1 MTSSQDTSVTEA
13 SPSKAK
19 KMAAV
24 AADASAKKI
33 ETETLKAMEA
43 EAQDSKLKD
52 AKAKE
57 AKAKEAK
64 AKEAK
69 AKEESLVERTL
80 GNLAGAWRDIAFG
93 AARTMGLSRIALA
106 GGDPSSIKDLMRECL
121 EARGGEVSA
130 RMRAAELGK
139 AYIELDKHGR
149 ANFLE
154 VLARSFAVDG
164 KLVSQAIETYQA
176 AEDDAGRLSAEAGLR
191 RVLEPP
197 HLRLLRQFNG
207 LPEGVRFLVDLRADL
222 LALRSEDP
230 HMVALDRDLK
240 ELLTSWFDV
249 GFLDLRLITWDSP
262 AALLEKLIAYEAVH
276 QIQSWAD
283 MRNRLDS
290 HRRCYAL
297 FHPRMPKE
305 PLVFVEVALVRGLAG
320 KVQDL
325 LDEKAP
331 DGEPLKVD
339 TAIFYSITNTQRGL
353 DGVSFG
359 EYLIKRVVKNLTK
372 EMPALK
378 TFATLSPVPGFRS
391 WLKKQDEAFL
401 ASVFSEEEQG
411 GLRALG
417 GSDDLPTAMEAALN
431 RPDWPSDPVVVKA
444 MKRPLMALCGRY
456 LVSPR
461 GDGRPL
467 DAVARFHLRN
477 GARLE
482 RLNWL
487 GDVSENGLRRSAG
500 MMVNYLYVRGDIEKN
515 HEAYM
520 SDGKIVMGS
529 DFKPHSRSE
538 RGSESP
544 LKKLGFG

>member
-1 MTSSQDTSVTEA
+1 MTSGLDLSLAEENT
-13 SPSKAK
+13 SKAK
-19 KMAAV
+19 KP
-24 AADASAKKI
+24 AADKSGGK
-33 ETETLKAMEA
+33 
-43 EAQDSKLKD
+43 AQDAGPKAAGGKD
-52 AKAKE
+52 AAAKAAKACRGRAKE
-57 AKAKEAK
+57 SDGKE

-80 GNLAGAWRDIAFG
+80 GNLAGVWRDIAFG
-93 AARTMGLSRIALA
+93 AARTMGLTRIALA
-106 GGDPSSIKDLMRECL
+106 GGDQSSIKGLMSECL
-121 EARGGEVSA
+121 QARGGEVSA

-139 AYIELDKHGR
+139 TYIELDKTGR
-149 ANFLE
+149 AKFLE
-154 VLARSFAVDG
+154 VLARSFAIDEVSVD
-164 KLVSQAIETYQA
+164 KAIDTYRA
-176 AEDDAGRLSAEAGLR
+176 ATDDDSRLRAGAGLR
-191 RVLEPP
+191 RALEPP
-197 HLRLLRQFNG
+197 HLRLLRQFND

-222 LALRSEDP
+222 LALRSDDP
-230 HMVALDRDLK
+230 HMIALDRDLK
-240 ELLTSWFDV
+240 DLLTSWFDV

-262 AALLEKLIAYEAVH
+262 ASLLEKLIAYEAVH

-297 FHPRMPKE
+297 FHPRMPNE
-305 PLVFVEVALVRGLAG
+305 PLAFVEVALVRGLAA

-325 LDEKAP
+325 LEEKAP

-353 DGVSFG
+353 NGVSFG
-359 EYLIKRVVKNLTK
+359 EYLIKRVVSNLTK
-372 EMPALK
+372 ELPGLK
-378 TFATLSPVPGFRS
+378 TFATLSPVPGFRG
-391 WLKKQDEAFL
+391 WLRKQDADFL
-401 ASVFSEEEQG
+401 SQFFSEEEQG

-417 GSDDLPTAMEAALN
+417 GSDELPAALEGVL
-431 RPDWPSDPVVVKA
+431 DKSAWPTDPVVVKA
-444 MKRPLMALCGRY
+444 LKGPLMALCARY

-461 GDGRPL
+461 ADGQPL
-467 DAVARFHLRN
+467 DSVARFHLRN

-487 GDVSENGLRRSAG
+487 GDVSENGLMRSAG

-520 SDGKIVMGS
+520 TDGKIVMGS
-529 DFKPHSRSE
+529 DIKPLVRSE